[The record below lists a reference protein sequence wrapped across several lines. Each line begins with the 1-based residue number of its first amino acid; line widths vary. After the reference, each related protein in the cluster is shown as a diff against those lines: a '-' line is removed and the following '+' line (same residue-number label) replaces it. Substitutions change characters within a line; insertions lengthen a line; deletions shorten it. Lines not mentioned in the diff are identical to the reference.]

1 MFNTDFKSIAP
12 IDAKVAQKATLNK
25 QEEIKY
31 EKLSECFQ
39 QIREAINKG
48 LFETTVAI
56 PDFIY
61 KYIINELTKYG
72 YICTFN
78 HRPSLISRTLLLD
91 INWESKEDN

>member
-1 MFNTDFKSIAP
+1 MSNNFNSIAP
-12 IDAKVAQKATLNK
+12 IDAKVAQKATLDK

-31 EKLSECFQ
+31 EKLTECFQ
-39 QIREAINKG
+39 QVKEAINEG
-48 LFETTVAI
+48 LFKTTVAI

-61 KYIINELTKYG
+61 RYIINELTKYG

-91 INWESKEDN
+91 ISWESKEDN